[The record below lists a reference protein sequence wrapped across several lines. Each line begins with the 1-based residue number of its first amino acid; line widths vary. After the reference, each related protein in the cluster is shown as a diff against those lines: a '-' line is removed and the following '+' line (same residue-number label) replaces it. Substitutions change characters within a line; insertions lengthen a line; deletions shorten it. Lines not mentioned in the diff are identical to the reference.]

1 VNKTKKITNIH
12 DYSKEVDKIIATGK
26 PMVEQFMDLMSL
38 MDVTFID
45 SKLGARNNLVTSSIK
60 RPKKQDSSVQD
71 KQTSDC
77 CGAKVLTVQGYPKD
91 EGTHYW
97 QCVKCGRPCD
107 IMIKQKID
115 LEEKIENYKTIELT
129 RGYSTKVDIDDYD
142 KLIKHKWYTDGGTKG
157 CFQVKSL
164 INGKRVFMARLITK
178 CPKGLVVDHINHDPF
193 DNRRK
198 NLRVCTQEQ
207 NRMNTKIH
215 KDNKCGYKGV
225 YQDKRTGHWTA
236 KVGLRKK
243 SYWLGTF
250 GDAISAAKAY
260 DLKARELF
268 GEFASLNFEDQSGS
282 QTKRKRDA
290 TTGSTAE
297 VHLNVFG
304 IGGKIDRFFLSGDDI
319 TLYKIKRFIR
329 KLFLD
334 ILKHNQDPM
343 TSFYD
348 YDGIAQEV
356 IDLVKKHA

>member
-1 VNKTKKITNIH
+1 
-12 DYSKEVDKIIATGK
+12 
-26 PMVEQFMDLMSL
+26 
-38 MDVTFID
+38 
-45 SKLGARNNLVTSSIK
+45 
-60 RPKKQDSSVQD
+60 
-71 KQTSDC
+71 
-77 CGAKVLTVQGYPKD
+77 
-91 EGTHYW
+91 
-97 QCVKCGRPCD
+97 
-107 IMIKQKID
+107 MIKQKID

-290 TTGSTAE
+290 TTGSTAA
-297 VHLNVFG
+297 VHHTMAKTPKLDWRDKYLDKFG
-304 IGGKIDRFFLSGDDI
+304 TTPHKGIEEFID
-319 TLYKIKRFIR
+319 

-334 ILKHNQDPM
+334 ILKHNQDTM
-343 TSFYD
+343 TGFYD

-356 IDLVKKHA
+356 IDLVKK